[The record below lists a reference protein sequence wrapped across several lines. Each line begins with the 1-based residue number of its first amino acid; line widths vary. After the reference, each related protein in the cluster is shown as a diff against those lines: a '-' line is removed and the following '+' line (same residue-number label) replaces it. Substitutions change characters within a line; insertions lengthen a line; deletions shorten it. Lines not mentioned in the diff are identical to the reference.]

1 MYPKKSFNITHSF
14 KDSQEMSLKQQ
25 TVFSLPGC
33 LPCVIFSNAGT
44 PFRVIF
50 STARDH
56 ACVTFSSLQPGLRHA
71 FIPPAGS
78 VLCLLKGIGLVHCSE
93 RRNY

>member
-56 ACVTFSSLQPGLRHA
+56 ACVTFSSPQPGLRHS
-71 FIPPAGS
+71 FITPTRS
-78 VLCLLKGIGLVHCSE
+78 DWYLLKGTILICFFENSD
-93 RRNY
+93 Y